1 MQQSRGLTILV
12 VLKVSFVVAPFCS
25 LLRPQ
30 RLTVALARKFWHG
43 LPQREADERARH
55 ADDADGGTKCYAAAV
70 SDWIPWWPRP
80 TSTRASWERQTVA
93 QACDSV
99 WFLNTSNGE
108 RVLLAERV

>member
-12 VLKVSFVVAPFCS
+12 VLKVYFVVAPFCS

-70 SDWIPWWPRP
+70 SGWMPLRPRP
-80 TSTRASWERQTVA
+80 TLTRASSERQTAA

-99 WFLNTSNGE
+99 RFFYTSNG
-108 RVLLAERV
+108 RTSPTC